1 MTPFQSREAL
11 EAGRKY
17 LAKGAIPADSLRDV
31 IYRAWERSHIQGANP
46 LALQVEKLSK
56 LDTQR
61 LLEQQKPLICAARP
75 YMKILSQAAKSDRHA
90 VMLSEQNAIVLNV
103 VGDEQSVNGPERVPD
118 PGSLL
123 SEAVGGANGLG
134 TPLAENNYVE
144 IIGPEHFIAGFHP
157 FTCQGIPLRN
167 DKHQVIG
174 VLSISVRQRE
184 VGQRLKDILICASH
198 GVEAEMLFKR
208 LEADVRCVVTTNPE
222 DAQPLDNL
230 YQDIVQAHSAARLRL
245 EMTSRLVAGS
255 KFDYARQLLQQA
267 EELIQLF
274 RHRATLWRNLASF
287 VETEQLQPICLSD
300 GVQELVDLLATETKI
315 REVEIIIQAED
326 KVWVE
331 ADYQIFFKNLF
342 HYFLRAFELVGSG
355 GTVLVNISELQ
366 TLRLGQI
373 TIIPIPALNMVQSK
387 PHPFM
392 LRIPT
397 VRKSYEYQ

>member
-46 LALQVEKLSK
+46 LTLQAEKLSK

-61 LLEQQKPLICAARP
+61 LLEQQNSLICAARP

-90 VMLSEQNAIVLNV
+90 VMLSEKNAIVLDV

-123 SEAVGGANGLG
+123 SEAVAGSNGLG
-134 TPLAENNYVE
+134 TPLAENSYVE
-144 IIGPEHFIAGFHP
+144 IVGAEHFIAGFHP

-174 VLSISVRQRE
+174 ALSISVRQRE

-198 GVEAEMLFKR
+198 GVEAEMLFRR
-208 LEADVRCVVTTNPE
+208 LEADVRSVVTTNPE

-255 KFDYARQLLQQA
+255 KFDYAKQLLQQA
-267 EELIQLF
+267 EELIHLF
-274 RHRATLWRNLASF
+274 RHRAILWRNLASF
-287 VETEQLQPICLSD
+287 AETEQVKPICLSD

-315 REVEIIIQAED
+315 REVEILIQAEEE
-326 KVWVE
+326 VWVE

-355 GTVLVNISELQ
+355 GSVLVKISELQ
-366 TLRLGQI
+366 NLALGEI

-387 PHPFM
+387 PNPFM

>member
-1 MTPFQSREAL
+1 MTKFQSREAL
-11 EAGRKY
+11 EAGRRY

-46 LALQVEKLSK
+46 QALQAEKLSL

-61 LLEQQKPLICAARP
+61 LLEQQNPLICAARP

-90 VMLSEQNAIVLNV
+90 VMLSEQNAIVLDV
-103 VGDEQSVNGPERVPD
+103 IGDEQSVKGPERVPD

-123 SEAVGGANGLG
+123 SEAVGGTNGIG
-134 TPLAENNYVE
+134 TPLAENSYVE
-144 IIGPEHFIAGFHP
+144 IVGPEHFIAGFHP

-167 DKHQVIG
+167 DKQQVIG
-174 VLSISVRQRE
+174 ALSISVRQRE

-198 GVEAEMLFKR
+198 GIEAEMLFRR
-208 LEADVRCVVTTNPE
+208 LEADVHCVVATNPE

-245 EMTSRLVAGS
+245 EMTSRLVAGN
-255 KFDYARQLLQQA
+255 KFDYAKQLLKQA

-287 VETEQLQPICLSD
+287 AETEQVEPICLNVA
-300 GVQELVDLLATETKI
+300 VQELVDLLATETKI
-315 REVEIIIQAED
+315 REIEIIIQTEEE
-326 KVWVE
+326 VWVE
-331 ADYQIFFKNLF
+331 ADYQLFFKNLF

-355 GTVLVNISELQ
+355 GSVLVQVSKVPALP
-366 TLRLGQI
+366 LGQI
-373 TIIPIPALNMVQSK
+373 SILPIPALNRVQLQPRTFNLK
-387 PHPFM
+387 
-392 LRIPT
+392 IPT
-397 VRKSYEYQ
+397 SRKIYEYH

>member
-1 MTPFQSREAL
+1 MTIFQSREAL
-11 EAGRKY
+11 EAGRRY

-31 IYRAWERSHIQGANP
+31 IYRAWERSHTQGANP
-46 LALQVEKLSK
+46 LALQAEKLSK

-61 LLEQQKPLICAARP
+61 LLEQQNPLISAARP

-90 VMLSEQNAIVLNV
+90 VMLSEQNAIVLDV
-103 VGDEQSVNGPERVPD
+103 VGDEQSVKGPERVPD

-123 SEAVGGANGLG
+123 SEAVGGTNGIG
-134 TPLAENNYVE
+134 TPLAENSYVE
-144 IIGPEHFIAGFHP
+144 IVGPEHFIAGFHP

-167 DKHQVIG
+167 DKQQVIG
-174 VLSISVRQRE
+174 ALSISVRQRE

-198 GVEAEMLFKR
+198 GIEAEMLFRR

-230 YQDIVQAHSAARLRL
+230 YQDIIQAHSAARLRL
-245 EMTSRLVAGS
+245 EMTSRLVAGN
-255 KFDYARQLLQQA
+255 KFDYAKQLLQQA

-274 RHRATLWRNLASF
+274 RHRATLWRNLATF
-287 VETEQLQPICLSD
+287 AETEQVQPIYLSD

-315 REVEIIIQAED
+315 REVEIIIQAEAE
-326 KVWVE
+326 VLVE
-331 ADYQIFFKNLF
+331 VDYQIFFKNLF

-355 GTVLVNISELQ
+355 GSVLVKICEMPALA
-366 TLRLGQI
+366 LGEI
-373 TIIPIPALNMVQSK
+373 TIIPIPALNMVQSQ
-387 PHPFM
+387 PHPFI

-397 VRKSYEYQ
+397 ARKIYEYQ